1 MFYAVDFGLYTQI
14 MMESEVHKLYDEVI
28 NKTEYPFYDVWMY
41 DMKRMG
47 LVRELNN

>member
-1 MFYAVDFGLYTQI
+1 MFYAVDYGTYTRI
-14 MMESEVHKLYDEVI
+14 VTESEIYKLYDEVV

-47 LVRELNN
+47 LVKEV